1 MNNCSAA
8 PFLFLLYISQ
18 PPLTKSDSQPA
29 SQPATPTPTRP
40 TSSTT
45 INNMHSQ
52 TTDMNMKYPP
62 MRTRCGRYDDSPG
75 KSILL
80 KHKDEGFVP
89 SWRLPAHDAPVREVR
104 EFLVDILLE
113 REVPLD
119 TARAIASQWRGGGGL
134 QLQIVNYAHYQ
145 CYFKDKN
152 AQVIYRDVHAIIRR
166 ESKFRQRQ
174 RDARRQ
180 RANLAKCDFY
190 RLIRD
195 EARQRN

>member
-89 SWRLPAHDAPVREVR
+89 SWRLPAHDAPVRESPRVPRRHPTR
-104 EFLVDILLE
+104 EGGATRHCQSHRLAVARGRRLAAANRELRTLPVLLQGQE
-113 REVPLD
+113 R
-119 TARAIASQWRGGGGL
+119 AGHL
-134 QLQIVNYAHYQ
+134 QGCPRDHQAGE
-145 CYFKDKN
+145 
-152 AQVIYRDVHAIIRR
+152 QVSPTPA
-166 ESKFRQRQ
+166 
-174 RDARRQ
+174 
-180 RANLAKCDFY
+180 
-190 RLIRD
+190 
-195 EARQRN
+195 